1 MISGSLTT
9 EVETTTRGKACIEE
23 IYVPT
28 CRYSLD
34 LGAFASA
41 QRPR

>member
-1 MISGSLTT
+1 MISGLLTT
-9 EVETTTRGKACIEE
+9 EVKAATRGKACMEE
-23 IYVPT
+23 IFVPT

-34 LGAFASA
+34 LGAYASA